1 MTQINRPNFGYTN
14 GINNLA
20 GVKNSDL
27 GPKVGPKDKLG
38 ETTVKDVTINPME
51 MVTNE
56 IVQWRI
62 DDVVAYAQNSGS
74 DLNLYEFRSM
84 MNKIMFYVKDYNETL
99 YENAGS
105 LDIHI
110 EFEFNGKKY
119 SINCNYKGEV
129 KNPYPATNTNV
140 DPKDNDLGQ
149 KNTGNDF
156 GNGNTPKR
164 AATNQESMNIDGT
177 DNAGKIPDKGDDD
190 MGQETVDPVSVKINN
205 LISMCENGYRTLKDV
220 REVLDYLVSQDS
232 IDGYGMSIEN
242 GVATIS
248 FKFAAR
254 EFKLQFNADGNFLTY
269 ANEPY

>member
-1 MTQINRPNFGYTN
+1 MTQINRPNFGYTD

-20 GVKNSDL
+20 GVRKSDL

-38 ETTVKDVTINPME
+38 KTTVKDVSVVQE
-51 MVTNE
+51 MHTNE
-56 IVQWRI
+56 QVQQWI
-62 DDVVAYAQNSGS
+62 NEAVAYANNSGS
-74 DLNLYEFRSM
+74 DMNLYELRSK
-84 MNKIMFYVKDYNETL
+84 MNNIMYNVQNYSETL

-119 SINCNYKGEV
+119 SINCNYNGEV
-129 KNPYPATNTNV
+129 KNPYPATNANV
-140 DPKDNDLGQ
+140 DPNDNEQ
-149 KNTGNDF
+149 VQQNTGNDF
-156 GNGNTPKR
+156 DNGNSPKR
-164 AATNQESMNIDGT
+164 AATNQESMNIGGT
-177 DNAGKIPDKGDDD
+177 DNADKIPDKGDDD

-205 LISMCENGYRTLKDV
+205 LISMCKDGHRTLKDV

>member
-14 GINNLA
+14 GISNAA
-20 GVKNSDL
+20 GVRKSDL
-27 GPKVGPKDKLG
+27 DPKIGPKDKPG
-38 ETTVKDVTINPME
+38 ETTVRDVTINPQE
-51 MVTNE
+51 MFTNE
-56 IVQWRI
+56 QIEQWI
-62 DDVVAYAQNSGS
+62 NEAVAYANNSGS
-74 DLNLYEFRSM
+74 DLNLYELRSM
-84 MNKIMFYVKDYNETL
+84 MNGIMYNVQNYSETL

-119 SINCNYKGEV
+119 SINCNYSGEV
-129 KNPYPATNTNV
+129 KDPYPATNFDN
-140 DPKDNDLGQ
+140 DKDNEQ
-149 KNTGNDF
+149 VQQNTGNDF
-156 GNGNTPKR
+156 DNGNSPKR

-190 MGQETVDPVSVKINN
+190 MGQITENPVSRKIND
-205 LISMCENGYRTLKDV
+205 LISMCKDGHRTLKDV

-248 FKFAAR
+248 FKFAGFEYKI
-254 EFKLQFNADGNFLTY
+254 EFNKDGT
-269 ANEPY
+269 ANGTTSMEHY